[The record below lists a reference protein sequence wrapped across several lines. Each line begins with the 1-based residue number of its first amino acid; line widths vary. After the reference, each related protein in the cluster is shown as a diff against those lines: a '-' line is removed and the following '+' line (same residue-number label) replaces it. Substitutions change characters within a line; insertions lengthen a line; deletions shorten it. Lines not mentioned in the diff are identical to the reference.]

1 MDSDE
6 LIAGWVEKVWDGQ
19 DWDDSRLRDYLT
31 YADWSPHIGLCTLSG
46 FDYRTCD
53 KGDNSAPSQFQ
64 FISTLCPSSFMSY
77 KNENSE
83 AEEQLLT
90 RMNEDIDRLRG
101 FWENSGKDIE
111 GEKCKTAD
119 FIKWALSI
127 PFHPHWLRWA
137 IERKLYIPEQEA
149 DKTPLLDSDK
159 ASLTSP
165 PELAMDAP
173 KGDVPTKGNS
183 ALVFS
188 EMTGLNA
195 RELTLVFVGDK
206 SESGLGANN
215 MMEVS
220 ARGQNRRIP
229 LASLD
234 LVNKTAGGPNGECG
248 ILLGLT
254 QGRKIKKSSAM
265 ASRMKRLRL
274 VFRHFGIVKDP
285 FEPYRGVSGWVP
297 LFTITDKRGAA
308 DERAKKEAEERMLS
322 LEQLEKKG
330 IQFGDHSDA
339 GDDDDVAN
347 EWMKG
352 EGHRF

>member
-19 DWDDSRLRDYLT
+19 DWDDSRLRDYLL
-31 YADWSPHIGLCTLSG
+31 YEYWSPHIGLCTLSG

-111 GEKCKTAD
+111 GGKCKTAD

-149 DKTPLLDSDK
+149 DKTTKDLQAGATVPGKMPNTTIGKLAIK
-159 ASLTSP
+159 AAWEIECATGKQATANEVINKLQEWEPIEPILT
-165 PELAMDAP
+165 E
-173 KGDVPTKGNS
+173 KT
-183 ALVFS
+183 
-188 EMTGLNA
+188 
-195 RELTLVFVGDK
+195 
-206 SESGLGANN
+206 
-215 MMEVS
+215 
-220 ARGQNRRIP
+220 ARGVKWETTGGIEKTF
-229 LASLD
+229 D
-234 LVNKTAGGPNGECG
+234 VNTCAKA
-248 ILLGLT
+248 LGT
-254 QGRKIKKSSAM
+254 WNKS
-265 ASRMKRLRL
+265 
-274 VFRHFGIVKDP
+274 
-285 FEPYRGVSGWVP
+285 
-297 LFTITDKRGAA
+297 
-308 DERAKKEAEERMLS
+308 RA
-322 LEQLEKKG
+322 
-330 IQFGDHSDA
+330 
-339 GDDDDVAN
+339 
-347 EWMKG
+347 
-352 EGHRF
+352 